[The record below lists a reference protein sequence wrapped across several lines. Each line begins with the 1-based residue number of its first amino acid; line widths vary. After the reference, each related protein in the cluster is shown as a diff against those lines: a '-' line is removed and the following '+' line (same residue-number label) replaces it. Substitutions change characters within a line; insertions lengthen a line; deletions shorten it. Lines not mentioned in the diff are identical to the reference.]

1 MPKGK
6 FAVVFGG
13 LSLWIVEGETPLDA
27 RLEAANQ
34 LRNIASTGRLS
45 HVEPNLQN
53 IPVRTPEGR
62 SIRSAFVP
70 GPVGCEFM
78 AVDYSQIELRFLSG
92 FPEFTAGELRFG
104 HEVKPGDSFPD
115 QYNVTETVV
124 RNANDL
130 EGVTRSWPPG
140 TAATPPFRAHE
151 NSPGCWTIPAFADS
165 RQAVREAILGSVD
178 DDRLAGG
185 RFFVVE

>member
-6 FAVVFGG
+6 FEVSVAHKKA
-13 LSLWIVEGETPLDA
+13 IVEGETPLDA
-27 RLEAANQ
+27 KLAARDELDPFYEFPLE
-34 LRNIASTGRLS
+34 L
-45 HVEPNLQN
+45 
-53 IPVRTPEGR
+53 
-62 SIRSAFVP
+62 
-70 GPVGCEFM
+70 
-78 AVDYSQIELRFLSG
+78 IELRFLSG

-104 HEVKPGDSFPD
+104 HEVKPGDSFQD
-115 QYNVTETVV
+115 QYNLTETVV

-178 DDRLAGG
+178 NDRQAG
-185 RFFVVE
+185 RHAE

>member
-27 RLEAANQ
+27 RLEAASQ
-34 LRNIASTGRLS
+34 LRNIGK
-45 HVEPNLQN
+45 
-53 IPVRTPEGR
+53 
-62 SIRSAFVP
+62 
-70 GPVGCEFM
+70 
-78 AVDYSQIELRFLSG
+78 AVDSLETIQLRFLSG

-104 HEVKPGDSFPD
+104 HEVQLGDSFQD
-115 QYNVTETVV
+115 QYNVTETII
-124 RNANDL
+124 RNAKDL

-165 RQAVREAILGSVD
+165 RQAVREAALGFVGG
-178 DDRLAGG
+178 DRARG
-185 RFFVVE
+185 FSCE

>member
-34 LRNIASTGRLS
+34 LRNIGK
-45 HVEPNLQN
+45 
-53 IPVRTPEGR
+53 
-62 SIRSAFVP
+62 
-70 GPVGCEFM
+70 
-78 AVDYSQIELRFLSG
+78 AVDDLEAIELRFLSG

-115 QYNVTETVV
+115 QYNVTETII

-130 EGVTRSWPPG
+130 EGVVRSWPPG
-140 TAATPPFRAHE
+140 TAATPPFRPHE
-151 NSPGCWTIPAFADS
+151 NSAGSWTIPAFAES

-178 DDRLAGG
+178 NDRLAG
-185 RFFVVE
+185 RHAE

>member
-6 FAVVFGG
+6 FEVSVAHKKA
-13 LSLWIVEGETPLDA
+13 IVEGETPLDA
-27 RLEAANQ
+27 KLAARDELDPFYEFPLE
-34 LRNIASTGRLS
+34 L
-45 HVEPNLQN
+45 
-53 IPVRTPEGR
+53 
-62 SIRSAFVP
+62 
-70 GPVGCEFM
+70 
-78 AVDYSQIELRFLSG
+78 IEVRFLSG

-104 HEVKPGDSFPD
+104 HEVKPGDSFQD
-115 QYNVTETVV
+115 QYNLTQTVV

-165 RQAVREAILGSVD
+165 RQAVREAILGAVD

-185 RFFVVE
+185 HFFVVE

>member
-27 RLEAANQ
+27 KLEAANQ
-34 LRNIASTGRLS
+34 LRNIGK
-45 HVEPNLQN
+45 
-53 IPVRTPEGR
+53 
-62 SIRSAFVP
+62 
-70 GPVGCEFM
+70 
-78 AVDYSQIELRFLSG
+78 AVDDLEAIELRFLSG

-104 HEVKPGDSFPD
+104 QEVKPGDSFQD
-115 QYNVTETVV
+115 QYNLTETVV

-151 NSPGCWTIPAFADS
+151 NSPGCWTIPAFAES

-178 DDRLAGG
+178 DDRLAG
-185 RFFVVE
+185 RHAE

>member
-1 MPKGK
+1 MPKGR
-6 FAVVFGG
+6 FAATFGHCQ
-13 LSLWIVEGETPLDA
+13 IVVEGETPLDA
-27 RLEAANQ
+27 RLEAASQ
-34 LRNIASTGRLS
+34 LRNIGK
-45 HVEPNLQN
+45 
-53 IPVRTPEGR
+53 
-62 SIRSAFVP
+62 
-70 GPVGCEFM
+70 
-78 AVDYSQIELRFLSG
+78 AVDDLEAIELRFISG

-104 HEVKPGDSFPD
+104 HEVKPGDSFQD
-115 QYNVTETVV
+115 QYNLTETVV

-185 RFFVVE
+185 HFFVVG

>member
-1 MPKGK
+1 MPKGR
-6 FAVVFGG
+6 FAATFGPCQ
-13 LSLWIVEGETPLDA
+13 IVVEGETPLDA
-27 RLEAANQ
+27 RLEAASR
-34 LRNIASTGRLS
+34 LRVHDIS
-45 HVEPNLQN
+45 
-53 IPVRTPEGR
+53 
-62 SIRSAFVP
+62 
-70 GPVGCEFM
+70 
-78 AVDYSQIELRFLSG
+78 VDDLEAIELRFLSG

-115 QYNVTETVV
+115 QYNVTETII

-165 RQAVREAILGSVD
+165 RQAFREAALGFVGG
-178 DDRLAGG
+178 DRARG
-185 RFFVVE
+185 FSCE